1 MTKINSNPDNKILRA
16 MTKAAIDLEKD
27 IKKNMDKSYGITG
40 DGKIINQEGVI
51 VKKAI

>member
-27 IKKNMDKSYGITG
+27 IKKKGT
-40 DGKIINQEGVI
+40 I
-51 VKKAI
+51 VNFDVKRTEDAN